1 MRIKSLTGEVDAIE
15 ERWFYKR
22 VDYRLGKIE
31 FRQCTGLFDL
41 RYREGA
47 IAHAVAARP
56 RAFPP

>member
-41 RYREGA
+41 RYGRE
-47 IAHAVAARP
+47 R
-56 RAFPP
+56 

>member
-1 MRIKSLTGEVDAIE
+1 MLRTRSVMRIKSLTGEVDAIE

-41 RYREGA
+41 RYGRE
-47 IAHAVAARP
+47 R
-56 RAFPP
+56 